1 MSFLINNLYGKN
13 KREECVQTVPR
24 SEAYRKNCLL
34 YSLIERGEECVQ
46 TTTRLEGIQK
56 KNCLLYSL
64 IWREE
69 ECVQTVQGQKVYR
82 ESLLYSLIER
92 EEKSVYKLLQG

>member
-69 ECVQTVQGQKVYR
+69 ECVQTVTRSEGIQRKSSLFFNR
-82 ESLLYSLIER
+82 ER
-92 EEKSVYKLLQG
+92 GEKCV